1 MTKGKTVKK
10 IVQKSAGD
18 VNIAVIGAGYWGTNL
33 IRNFFY
39 TDGVKLRFV
48 CDSDKKKLEHISRHY
63 PGVATT
69 GRLND
74 ILGNKKINAVI
85 IATPVHTHFSIAL
98 RALRAGKHVLVEKP
112 MASSSAECERL
123 IAEAKKRN
131 LILMVDHTFL
141 YAGPIRK
148 IKELIEKKELGSLYY
163 FDSERVNLGLI
174 QPDIN
179 VIWDLAPHDIAIM
192 NHFFVGARPVKVFA
206 TGTKHVHKRLHEIAH
221 VTVYFDTGIAGHI
234 HVSWISPVKIR
245 KTVIGGSKKM
255 ILYDD
260 IDPSEKVKVYDKGV
274 TLTHP
279 VGERSSGD
287 VVIPVYRTGDVLVP
301 KLDVEEPLRREARH
315 FVAALQGKEKPL
327 VTGEDG
333 LEVVRIL
340 EACDKSIKTGN
351 VVHLP

>member
-1 MTKGKTVKK
+1 
-10 IVQKSAGD
+10 
-18 VNIAVIGAGYWGTNL
+18 
-33 IRNFFY
+33 
-39 TDGVKLRFV
+39 
-48 CDSDKKKLEHISRHY
+48 
-63 PGVATT
+63 
-69 GRLND
+69 
-74 ILGNKKINAVI
+74 
-85 IATPVHTHFSIAL
+85 
-98 RALRAGKHVLVEKP
+98 
-112 MASSSAECERL
+112 
-123 IAEAKKRN
+123 
-131 LILMVDHTFL
+131 
-141 YAGPIRK
+141 
-148 IKELIEKKELGSLYY
+148 
-163 FDSERVNLGLI
+163 
-174 QPDIN
+174 
-179 VIWDLAPHDIAIM
+179 
-192 NHFFVGARPVKVFA
+192 
-206 TGTKHVHKRLHEIAH
+206 
-221 VTVYFDTGIAGHI
+221 
-234 HVSWISPVKIR
+234 
-245 KTVIGGSKKM
+245 M